1 MSCVNKRGYQA
12 LKTLMI
18 CCLLIAPSTFADEAE
33 DKAQFNRLY
42 AEFNELYANS
52 EEIDP
57 IIEVAEK
64 VFDLAPKIYGK
75 SSSQYAVTMYNLASL
90 YDEKGGK
97 VKRRAIN
104 NDRYEKDAIDLY
116 KRYFKLLERLKTT
129 YNKSHVDQY
138 LQFIE
143 TENNHYGYISD
154 IKYTNK
160 LINIAQD
167 LELDAENMAELYY
180 RLGQYRYKSLD
191 MENTEALFQNA
202 FEIIIN
208 SHGPTHKIVMFT
220 AQHLGNFYFSE
231 KKYSEAIEKYNIL
244 LSNDLENTDENRK
257 NLFNIH
263 LKLAHIYLIQ
273 KQYLKSGQEAI
284 RAASYTTYPDNENLL
299 LNQPSPELSIKDIH
313 KKVPG
318 CALVE
323 FNIDTKGNP
332 NSIKIIDYSDEIFI
346 KPSLDVA
353 NKYLFAPKLV
363 NGKLVDVLAN
373 KMRIE
378 YNHLENNFYEAH
390 NNRLFQIRHYNS
402 DQSCKRR

>member
-33 DKAQFNRLY
+33 DKAEFNRLY

-154 IKYTNK
+154 ITYTNK

-202 FEIIIN
+202 
-208 SHGPTHKIVMFT
+208 
-220 AQHLGNFYFSE
+220 
-231 KKYSEAIEKYNIL
+231 L
-244 LSNDLENTDENRK
+244 LIATV
-257 NLFNIH
+257 
-263 LKLAHIYLIQ
+263 
-273 KQYLKSGQEAI
+273 
-284 RAASYTTYPDNENLL
+284 LL
-299 LNQPSPELSIKDIH
+299 
-313 KKVPG
+313 
-318 CALVE
+318 
-323 FNIDTKGNP
+323 TK
-332 NSIKIIDYSDEIFI
+332 
-346 KPSLDVA
+346 
-353 NKYLFAPKLV
+353 
-363 NGKLVDVLAN
+363 
-373 KMRIE
+373 
-378 YNHLENNFYEAH
+378 
-390 NNRLFQIRHYNS
+390 
-402 DQSCKRR
+402 